1 MRRLLAAGV
10 LAAGLLLGG
19 CGIPRASLHHGGAHA
34 PTTTTG
40 DVSCQALGC
49 PGSPEE

>member
-19 CGIPRASLHHGGAHA
+19 CSIPRTPSDDHTT
-34 PTTTTG
+34 TTTTG
-40 DVSCQALGC
+40 EVNCLALGC
-49 PGSPEE
+49 PGSPGE